1 MESPEPSDGTHAA
14 EGGLAAAP
22 DPERLRLVEAA
33 REIWIRKLIDHSRR
47 NPLLFFRPLKSGTLE
62 LTENPLVVQRLLS
75 GRTAD
80 VDDLTLPVRLTE
92 EQRSASDAAERARV
106 LKEEA
111 QRATMRSLV
120 AIQRKALSNLEEKGL
135 ETLHL
140 ALGMA
145 SWPAPDGGRPYEAP
159 VLLVPASIKSRGRE
173 GQDLKLQVSGE
184 PQANLVLLHVLQ
196 HIHGITVDA
205 DELVAAAGATEEE
218 DGHWRL
224 DAEAAFR
231 FLEGKAASLRDF
243 DIVPRIV
250 LGNFQ
255 FAKMAMVEDLRR
267 YLDPMA
273 RHSIVSALAG
283 HSASRQTLAS
293 GERDLDPRDF
303 DRVAADREFLVL
315 DADSSQQRAVA
326 LACDGT
332 TGVIQGPP
340 GTGKSQT
347 IANAIAELVARGKRV
362 LFVAEKR
369 AALEAVIKRL
379 AHPRVDL
386 GHLVLDLHGAS
397 VSRKEVMARLAQTL
411 EKIRASAPV
420 DPSASHREFEARR
433 TALNAHAERINRRRE
448 YSGLSLY
455 TVQGLLLRLPDTA
468 KTSVRFRGEQ
478 LKSMTTEC
486 VQELREQLTS
496 AATLDALFLGIDSS
510 PWTNA
515 RVRSGEHAQA
525 TIDEARRTVQELWP
539 RFESVLR
546 GIVES
551 LGVRAPESFEAA
563 AGLGQFLEDLATLL
577 TDYSRELLESKPGDL
592 ADAVAPASG
601 GWLARSW
608 AYVSDAR
615 YRSARSRLRAL
626 RKTPAPTP
634 ELLRESREAQALLRR
649 WEALGARS
657 GTPTCPEG
665 RDTLRKATA
674 DLSSALTSLSATLDK
689 SDLGSLPLA
698 DLAERLHALAKD
710 AHTPYKL
717 PRVWELRESLDKAGL
732 TRLIDDI
739 REHNVPTGSWPH
751 RFDYAWLHSVFDQA
765 LAEDQGLA
773 VFSGRAHGDTVQAFI
788 RLDEERLRLA
798 ALRIRRLHGE
808 MAVAAMNA
816 HPMQA
821 DIVRREANKR
831 SRHLGLRKLLT
842 QAPDVLTR
850 IAPCWVAS
858 PLSVSQLLDGERQ
871 HFDVVLF
878 DEASQVLVEEAIPS
892 LFRAGQTVVA
902 GDRHQLP
909 PTTFFVADVE
919 GEEEDDEQVVGAV
932 EGFESLLDSLSTF
945 TPNWMLEWHYRSQ
958 DERLIAFSNHRI
970 YDDRL
975 VTFPGAREADVIRHV
990 LAPHR
995 PGLSGQDESAS
1006 PEVEEVVRLVLEHM
1020 RERPDESLGVIA
1032 MGIRHANRIQ
1042 AALDEVMEARSD
1054 LAEFFSLDKE
1064 ERFFVKNLE
1073 NVQGDE
1079 RDAIIISVGYGK
1091 GPDGDLPHR
1100 FGPLT
1105 QDVGHR
1111 RLNVAV
1117 TRARRRLT
1125 LVSSFSHHEVDLSR
1139 SGSRGVQLLKAY
1151 LEYAASG
1158 GNRLPHAVTAG
1169 EVPLNPFEA
1178 DVSDALRAKGLT
1190 LAPQYGASRYRI
1202 DMVAMH
1208 PTRHGRPV
1216 LAIECDGAAYHSTPT
1231 ARDRDRLRQ
1240 QHLMRLGW
1248 RFHRIWSTDWFVRR
1262 EEEIERAVA
1271 AFQDAVRRVEITEAE
1286 ARPSP
1291 IPRAAS
1297 TSATSRTETASSS
1310 TRPSRLLLPKREAI
1324 TEYSRIEL
1332 RDLAKW
1338 VASDGL
1344 LRTDEEW
1351 MRDMFELLPFDR
1363 LGARIRECLLRSIH
1377 DARREIGGAGGS
1389 DRIRLVE

>member
-1 MESPEPSDGTHAA
+1 MAPPENVNDQVA
-14 EGGLAAAP
+14 
-22 DPERLRLVEAA
+22 DPECLRLVESA

-62 LTENPLVVQRLLS
+62 LTENPDAAQRLLS
-75 GRTAD
+75 GRAAD
-80 VDDLTLPVRLTE
+80 VDDLTLPVRLTA
-92 EQRSASDAAERARV
+92 EQRSAPDAAERERV
-106 LKEEA
+106 LQEEA
-111 QRATMRSLV
+111 RRATMRTLV
-120 AIQRKALSNLEEKGL
+120 TIQRKALSNLEEKGL

-145 SWPAPDGGRPYEAP
+145 TWPAPDGGRPYEAP

-196 HIHGITVDA
+196 HIHGVTLDA
-205 DELVAAAGATEEE
+205 EELVAAAGATEEE

-224 DAEAAFR
+224 DAEAAYR
-231 FLEGKAASLRDF
+231 FLEEKAASLRDF
-243 DIVPRIV
+243 DITPRVV

-267 YLDPMA
+267 YLDVMA
-273 RHSIVSALAG
+273 RHPVVSALAG

-293 GERDLDPRDF
+293 GGKDLDPREF

-315 DADSSQQRAVA
+315 DADSTQQRAIA

-347 IANAIAELVARGKRV
+347 IANAIAELIARGKRV

-379 AHPRVDL
+379 AHPGVDL

-397 VSRKEVMARLAQTL
+397 VSRKDVMARLALAL

-420 DPSASHREFEARR
+420 DASASHRDFEARR
-433 TALNAHAERINRRRE
+433 AALNAHAERINRRTGC
-448 YSGLSLY
+448 SGLSLY

-478 LKSMTTEC
+478 LKGMTSEWM
-486 VQELREQLTS
+486 QELREQLTS
-496 AATLDALFLGIDSS
+496 AATLDALFLGTDSS

-515 RVRSGEHAQA
+515 HVRNGEHAQA
-525 TIDEARRTVQELWP
+525 TIDEARRAAQELWP

-615 YRSARSRLRAL
+615 YRTARSRLRAL
-626 RKTPAPTP
+626 RKTPTTTP
-634 ELLRESREAQALLRR
+634 GLLREARGAQALLRQ

-657 GTPTCPEG
+657 GLPTCPEG
-665 RDTLRKATA
+665 RDALRKATT
-674 DLSSALTSLSATLDK
+674 DLSGALTSLSSILDHC
-689 SDLGSLPLA
+689 DLSRLPLV
-698 DLAERLHALAKD
+698 DLAERLRALAMD
-710 AHTPYKL
+710 SHTPYKL

-732 TRLIDDI
+732 TQLIDDI
-739 REHNVPTGSWPH
+739 REHKAPIESWLP
-751 RFDYAWLHSVFDQA
+751 RLEYAWLHSVFDQA
-765 LAEDQGLA
+765 LVEDQDLA
-773 VFSGRAHGDTVQAFI
+773 VFSGRAHGETVQAFV

-798 ALRIRRLHGE
+798 ALRVRRLHGE

-816 HPMQA
+816 HPEQT

-831 SRHLGLRKLLT
+831 SRHLPLRKLLS

-850 IAPCWVAS
+850 VAPCWVAS

-878 DEASQVLVEEAIPS
+878 DEASQVLVEEAVPS

-919 GEEEDDEQVVGAV
+919 GDEEDDEQVAEAV

-945 TPNWMLEWHYRSQ
+945 APNWMLEWHYRSQ

-975 VTFPGAREADVIRHV
+975 VTFPGAREANVISHV
-990 LAPHR
+990 LVPHR
-995 PGLSGQDESAS
+995 SGLSGQDESAS
-1006 PEVEEVVRLVLEHM
+1006 AEVEEVVRLALEQM
-1020 RERPDESLGVIA
+1020 RERPNESLGVIA

-1042 AALDEVMEARSD
+1042 AAFDEVMEKRPD
-1054 LAEFFSLDKE
+1054 VAEFFSLERE

-1091 GPDGDLPHR
+1091 TPEGDLPHR

-1158 GNRLPHAVTAG
+1158 GARLPHAVTAG

-1178 DVSDALRAKGLT
+1178 DVSDALGAKGVALS
-1190 LAPQYGASRYRI
+1190 PQYGASRYRI
-1202 DMVAMH
+1202 DLVAMH
-1208 PTRHGRPV
+1208 PTKHGRPV

-1248 RFHRIWSTDWFVRR
+1248 RFHRIWSTDWFLRR
-1262 EEEIERAVA
+1262 EEEIGRAVV
-1271 AFQDAVRRVEITEAE
+1271 AFEEAVRRADIIDESGGVGPNPPEPGQL
-1286 ARPSP
+1286 RPRHTAASSATRP
-1291 IPRAAS
+1291 LRAALP
-1297 TSATSRTETASSS
+1297 RRASIAEY
-1310 TRPSRLLLPKREAI
+1310 TRK
-1324 TEYSRIEL
+1324 EL
-1332 RDLAKW
+1332 RDLALSI
-1338 VASDGL
+1338 ASDRL

-1351 MRDMFELLPFDR
+1351 SREMFDALPFKR
-1363 LGARIRECLLRSIH
+1363 RGGLIQKYLLRAIQ
-1377 DARREIGGAGGS
+1377 DARRDMGGQAGSG
-1389 DRIRLVE
+1389 RIRLVE